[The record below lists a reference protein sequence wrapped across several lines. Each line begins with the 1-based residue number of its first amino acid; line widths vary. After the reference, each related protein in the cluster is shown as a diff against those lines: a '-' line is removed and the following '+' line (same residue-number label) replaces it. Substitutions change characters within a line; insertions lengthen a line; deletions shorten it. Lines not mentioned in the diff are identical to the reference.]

1 MLGGIA
7 LDQNSRKMIWMFMHC
22 STSKIMQISL
32 SFDDISSCYFNL
44 HVCSLTFEASKKLL
58 NGFSMEVPCHVQ
70 Q

>member
-1 MLGGIA
+1 
-7 LDQNSRKMIWMFMHC
+7 
-22 STSKIMQISL
+22 MQISL